1 MHGIDFV
8 MIPYIVSKDDVKEV
22 KKRLTFLDRAVIIS
36 KLDDKRSFEE
46 FWEITN
52 ESGGI
57 FIHRENLSHSLNP
70 EKLYS
75 LTKFLTE
82 QCNIMSKPFIVEIS
96 GINGQNPI
104 SNRREICDIETSI
117 LEGVDV
123 ILIDHETSVGKNP
136 VEVVQIVS
144 KALA

>member
-1 MHGIDFV
+1 M
-8 MIPYIVSKDDVKEV
+8 
-22 KKRLTFLDRAVIIS
+22 
-36 KLDDKRSFEE
+36 
-46 FWEITN
+46 
-52 ESGGI
+52 
-57 FIHRENLSHSLNP
+57 NP